1 MCALRSILHPWGQ
14 TPSMLQSAQSMR
26 VHSFRS
32 DTGRSILDPPSP
44 DSEFFRKGSDPIY
57 ASNHPT
63 TAASAA
69 KQKCPIVAAGLELC
83 RLNAGQRFYP

>member
-1 MCALRSILHPWGQ
+1 MCAFHSILRSWGQ
-14 TPSMLQSAQSMR
+14 IPSMPQSAQSTR
-26 VHSFRS
+26 ADSFRS
-32 DTGRSILDPPSP
+32 DTGRSILERPTP

-57 ASNHPT
+57 ASHNTT

-83 RLNAGQRFYP
+83 HLNAGQRFSP